1 MASLRK
7 IYFGIVVVLACL
19 AIFSVS
25 IFALSVRNGLTTLDK
40 QNIQSLI
47 GDLNSKQSKK
57 DLFFAASSL
66 SKIGKEVPTIQS
78 KCVQSL
84 TTVDNPNDLYFTIAA
99 NVALKCAPLSAESY
113 GLVQSALA
121 KFIDGATENTISAE
135 TIYSITRI
143 LLLTKSKINTKD
155 VKTSKLSDIIT
166 KQLSSLLK
174 QDCSGDC
181 VKSVGFLLESAA
193 ILQGIEKSDLSALNN
208 AIDNI
213 SSVVKKA
220 VSSTSV
226 EVAAVFSRGL
236 NKIAG
241 VVAGLDKKISENDI
255 SALIES
261 LVSKKESA
269 KSLNDIYHL
278 VEGLQ
283 SFAGKGIYETVVVSE
298 LKDEKGVYSISASNL
313 LGSPLNEKVTLQSV
327 YKGSNSDDSILP
339 KGPVKLESSNGV
351 DFQMKNIKLTDTGSY
366 NFDISVG
373 KTTVT
378 RTLKTAAVDLK
389 IRDFQLDIGKL
400 TRSQISYP
408 NPVPEKLVVDV
419 DSNTR
424 IRVSFSLAGVTP
436 HQVFLRV
443 GNDVNEAI
451 FNIKQQY
458 QASYGLDLALERVI
472 GGALK
477 LQSGDYQIQI
487 IIGDATL
494 NTPILWTVA
503 TTSLNFSK
511 QYEKSEEEALYEVK
525 PVITHIFRPPEK
537 RAGSEIASLFSLIVL
552 VPLALY
558 LIGTLAVGF
567 NFRGCPGGLSGLLAP
582 VLVAL
587 LAATIGILVM
597 YFISWNIFE
606 TLKYLGIVGI
616 AMLLVGSKVL
626 RGVAQKRTAQ

>member
-1 MASLRK
+1 M
-7 IYFGIVVVLACL
+7 
-19 AIFSVS
+19 
-25 IFALSVRNGLTTLDK
+25 
-40 QNIQSLI
+40 
-47 GDLNSKQSKK
+47 
-57 DLFFAASSL
+57 
-66 SKIGKEVPTIQS
+66 
-78 KCVQSL
+78 
-84 TTVDNPNDLYFTIAA
+84 
-99 NVALKCAPLSAESY
+99 
-113 GLVQSALA
+113 
-121 KFIDGATENTISAE
+121 
-135 TIYSITRI
+135 
-143 LLLTKSKINTKD
+143 
-155 VKTSKLSDIIT
+155 
-166 KQLSSLLK
+166 
-174 QDCSGDC
+174 
-181 VKSVGFLLESAA
+181 
-193 ILQGIEKSDLSALNN
+193 QGVEKSDLAALNN
-208 AIDNI
+208 ALDNI
-213 SSVVKKA
+213 SSIVKKA
-220 VSSTSV
+220 ISSTSL

-236 NKIAG
+236 SKIAG
-241 VVAGLDKKISENDI
+241 VVTGLDKKISESDI

-278 VEGLQ
+278 VEGLH

-298 LKDEKGVYSISASNL
+298 LKDEKGVYSISVSNL
-313 LGSPLNEKVTLQSV
+313 LGSSLNEKVTLHSV

-351 DFQMKNIKLTDTGSY
+351 DFQVKNVKLTDTGSY
-366 NFDISVG
+366 NFDISIG
-373 KTTVT
+373 KTTVS

-408 NPVPEKLVVDV
+408 NSVPEKLVVDV
-419 DSNTR
+419 DSSTR
-424 IRVSFSLAGVTP
+424 LRVSFSLAGVTP

-443 GNDVNEAI
+443 GNDENEAI

-458 QASYGLDLALERVI
+458 QASYGVDLALERVI
-472 GGALK
+472 GGPLK
-477 LQSGDYQIQI
+477 LKSGDYQIQI

-503 TTSLNFSK
+503 TTTLNFSK
-511 QYEKSEEEALYEVK
+511 QYEKSEEETLYEVK
-525 PVITHIFRPPEK
+525 PIITHIFRPPEK
-537 RAGSEIASLFSLIVL
+537 RAGAEIASLFSLIVL

-587 LAATIGILVM
+587 LAATIGILTM
-597 YFISWNIFE
+597 YFISWNIFD

-626 RGVAQKRTAQ
+626 RGVAQKRTAH